1 MPQQVIIVHV
11 QLPDNPLDQMK
22 RQVQELQSLVETA
35 GGEVVCTLMQAR
47 PQIDGRT
54 VIGKGKLKALKDL
67 VGSLEADLVVF
78 YQELTHT
85 QNRNLQEALEVGVID
100 RVQLI
105 LDIFAQRAQ
114 SKEGKLQV
122 ALAQSQYLL
131 PRLAG
136 QGKSLSRLGG
146 GIGSRG
152 PGETQ
157 LEQDRRFLRKK
168 IQKIKQDLKQVEK
181 HRQVARKN
189 RTSSF
194 VFRVGLMGYTNAGK
208 STLLTGL
215 TSADTYQADQL
226 FATLTPLTRHFQ
238 FPNQCL
244 VSVTDTVGFIQD
256 LPPLVIDAFHSTLEE
271 SRQVDLLLIVVD
283 SSSPYAKEQEEVVNQ
298 LLIDLHMQEIPRLYL
313 YNKTDCL
320 PISQEV
326 PLTYSRPFLKLSA
339 KSKSDIERLKEA
351 IADQIKRAYTP
362 FSGWVAPE
370 ELSSWLKCRSSLYLE
385 SVHFDQGHNAYR
397 LKGYR
402 PPTFQ
407 LPRDF

>member
-136 QGKSLSRLGG
+136 QGKTLSRLGG

-194 VFRVGLMGYTNAGK
+194 VFRVGLMGYTNAV
-208 STLLTGL
+208 SYTHLTL
-215 TSADTYQADQL
+215 
-226 FATLTPLTRHFQ
+226 
-238 FPNQCL
+238 
-244 VSVTDTVGFIQD
+244 
-256 LPPLVIDAFHSTLEE
+256 
-271 SRQVDLLLIVVD
+271 
-283 SSSPYAKEQEEVVNQ
+283 
-298 LLIDLHMQEIPRLYL
+298 
-313 YNKTDCL
+313 
-320 PISQEV
+320 
-326 PLTYSRPFLKLSA
+326 
-339 KSKSDIERLKEA
+339 
-351 IADQIKRAYTP
+351 
-362 FSGWVAPE
+362 
-370 ELSSWLKCRSSLYLE
+370 
-385 SVHFDQGHNAYR
+385 
-397 LKGYR
+397 
-402 PPTFQ
+402 PTN
-407 LPRDF
+407 